1 MKNLFLLSFLFLL
14 LACSK
19 DSAESLPLS
28 PSLPEKGVLTPYFTD
43 EIDYAKA
50 LQIAQQAPAR
60 FGGEFTKGFTKTVL
74 SGEPI
79 VSQGSLTKSGNA
91 SIDTLM
97 YVFNYVEGGYA
108 VVPTLEVE
116 SDLIAYIEEGTFNIQ
131 DTLTDD
137 LSRFLVSMMM
147 DYQKSVVIKYK
158 QDTLA
163 TKSEL
168 VRPSGRSEGPMCT
181 RIEISANRF
190 YDFGDPVYPPS
201 EAERDGAKYYK
212 TKGCYMPMRSVSSS
226 YKYKEPLLT
235 TTWGQGDPY
244 NAQAKKIKGEYAKAG
259 CVAIAV
265 SQIMVYNEHPTTFP
279 SSMLSLPLTAEFQ
292 GYVGKPTRL
301 SAMKKIKDLT
311 IENTS
316 AARDN
321 VSRFI
326 AMIGYMLKNDW
337 GVESTGADSDDVP
350 KVFNNMG
357 YGVGPLIPYNGTK
370 TEASLNCSQPVYIRG
385 WRTLTTGHA
394 WVVDGYKIENY
405 QETEYIYYFDANCG
419 YNGRMPTNNGVSIRH
434 IYFHH
439 NFGWSGGA
447 NGYYLDGVF
456 DTSRRQEATGGE
468 IDGSKK
474 YEKIQIIPTIV
485 KI

>member
-1 MKNLFLLSFLFLL
+1 MKNLFLLPLLFVL

-19 DSAESLPLS
+19 ESAESLPLS

-50 LQIAQQAPAR
+50 LKIAQQAPAR

-79 VSQGSLTKSGNA
+79 VSQGSLTKSGGA

-147 DYQKSVVIKYK
+147 DYQKSVVATYN
-158 QDTLA
+158 TPA
-163 TKSEL
+163 TKGMLRLDPKKS
-168 VRPSGRSEGPMCT
+168 PIGPKCRDVVLAGGMNCNFGEPT
-181 RIEISANRF
+181 ADGEIQSR
-190 YDFGDPVYPPS
+190 GD
-201 EAERDGAKYYK
+201 EYYK
-212 TKGCYMPMRSVSSS
+212 KFGCYLPVR
-226 YKYKEPLLT
+226 YTDHEEKYLGPLLT
-235 TTWGQGDPY
+235 TTWGQDAPY
-244 NAQAKKIKGEYAKAG
+244 NAQTPKIGTKNALAG

-265 SQIMVYNEHPTTFP
+265 TQIMVYNAHPAKYP
-279 SSMLSLPLTAEFQ
+279 STILNFGITSAFRT
-292 GYVGKPTRL
+292 YVGKNTNL
-301 SAMKKIKDLT
+301 VSMKKIKDL
-311 IENTS
+311 NTQGSS

-326 AMIGYMLKNDW
+326 AMIGYMLDNDW
-337 GVESTGADSDDVP
+337 GVESTGAKDKEVP

-357 YGVGPLIPYNGTK
+357 YGVGPLIPYDGLK
-370 TEASLNCSQPVYIRG
+370 TEVSLNGGRPVYITG
-385 WRTLTTGHA
+385 WRTLTKGHA
-394 WVVDGYKIENY
+394 WVVDGYKSEDY
-405 QETEYIYYFDANCG
+405 TEEFYYYYFGSDGSYHGRRRQSNVVTS
-419 YNGRMPTNNGVSIRH
+419 YNH

-456 DTSRRQEATGGE
+456 DTSRRYEATGGE

>member
-1 MKNLFLLSFLFLL
+1 MKNLFLLPLLFVL
-14 LACSK
+14 LACGKEST
-19 DSAESLPLS
+19 ESLPLS
-28 PSLPEKGVLTPYFTD
+28 PSLSEKGVLTPYFTD

-50 LQIAQQAPAR
+50 LKIAQQAPAR

-79 VSQGSLTKSGNA
+79 VSQGPLTKSGGA

-147 DYQKSVVIKYK
+147 DYQKSVVATYN
-158 QDTLA
+158 TPA
-163 TKSEL
+163 TKGMLRLDPKKS
-168 VRPSGRSEGPMCT
+168 PIGPKCRDVVLAGGMNCNFGEPT
-181 RIEISANRF
+181 ADGEIQSR
-190 YDFGDPVYPPS
+190 GD
-201 EAERDGAKYYK
+201 EYYK
-212 TKGCYMPMRSVSSS
+212 KFGCYLPVRYTDHEEKSIG
-226 YKYKEPLLT
+226 PLLT
-235 TTWGQGDPY
+235 TTWGQRDPY
-244 NAQAKKIKGEYAKAG
+244 NAQAKKIDGEYAKAG

-292 GYVGKPTRL
+292 RYVGKPTRL

-337 GVESTGADSDDVP
+337 GVGSTGAKDKEVP

-357 YGVGPLIPYNGTK
+357 YAVGPLIPYNGKT
-370 TEASLNCSQPVYIRG
+370 TEAALNGYRALYITG
-385 WRTLTTGHA
+385 WRNWLKGHA
-394 WVVDGYKIENY
+394 WVLDGYKSEDY
-405 QETEYIYYFDANCG
+405 TEELYYYYFGPDGSYHGRRRQSNVVTS
-419 YNGRMPTNNGVSIRH
+419 YNHT
-434 IYFHH
+434 YFHH

-456 DTSRRQEATGGE
+456 DTSMRYEATGGD
-468 IDGSKK
+468 IDESYK
-474 YEKIQIIPTIV
+474 YGRVEIIPTIV
-485 KI
+485 KQ